1 MRRNFQPTRRTAQ
14 QVKADEDF
22 ALRMQRQEREVAAHQ
37 VAYYQEMQRRQ
48 QSLED
53 MGGVPQQ
60 PTQVCHSQP
69 SIFSLPLQSHGC
81 ICACH
86 GWTTEGRVNRMA
98 GMCCRKLLTDF
109 VQHSK

>member
-22 ALRMQRQEREVAAHQ
+22 ALRMQRQEREIAAHQ

-48 QSLED
+48 QSLDD

-60 PTQVCHSQP
+60 PTQVCHSHP
-69 SIFSLPLQSHGC
+69 FIMSLPPQSHGC
-81 ICACH
+81 ICSWL
-86 GWTTEGRVNRMA
+86 G
-98 GMCCRKLLTDF
+98 
-109 VQHSK
+109 

>member
-22 ALRMQRQEREVAAHQ
+22 ALRMQRQEREIAAHQ

-60 PTQVCHSQP
+60 PIQVCHSHP
-69 SIFSLPLQSHGC
+69 SSS
-81 ICACH
+81 ACH
-86 GWTTEGRVNRMA
+86 CKVKAASVHGLAEFQR
-98 GMCCRKLLTDF
+98 GMSVAWQACAEELLTDF
-109 VQHSK
+109 VQRRN

>member
-22 ALRMQRQEREVAAHQ
+22 ALRMQRQEREIATHQ

-48 QSLED
+48 QSLDD

-60 PTQVCHSQP
+60 PIQVCHSHP
-69 SIFSLPLQSHGC
+69 FIITLP
-81 ICACH
+81 
-86 GWTTEGRVNRMA
+86 R
-98 GMCCRKLLTDF
+98 
-109 VQHSK
+109 